1 MTLNLML
8 TSPDAVYLSGDF
20 RLVSV
25 EDQAPLRDSYHTQK
39 LIPVI
44 RHEWTA
50 LIAYMGIQSA
60 PPLIHDMGQW
70 ILERIDAIPPA
81 GDFSQLSIALLE
93 LNRWLPRMCGDRRVA
108 FSVVG
113 SAPST
118 GCSLVMGVSGVVTLH
133 LPSYRQQTPPHYAV
147 SQSHSVAGQS

>member
-93 LNRWLPRMCGDRRVA
+93 LNRWLPRMCGDRRDFGLQFFA
-108 FSVVG
+108 NRVVYHR
-113 SAPST
+113 SACET
-118 GCSLVMGVSGVVTLH
+118 N
-133 LPSYRQQTPPHYAV
+133 RQRRCKFTFTNGTIHRLKRNLEF
-147 SQSHSVAGQS
+147 GFG